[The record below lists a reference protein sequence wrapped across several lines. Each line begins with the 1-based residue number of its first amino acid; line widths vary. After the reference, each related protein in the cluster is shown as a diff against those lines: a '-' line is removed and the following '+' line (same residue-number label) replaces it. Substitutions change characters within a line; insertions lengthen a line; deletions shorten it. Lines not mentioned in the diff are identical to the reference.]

1 MSDAEGRYEM
11 ANPKTGTVV
20 LKDGAFLLEAE
31 GKFHAI
37 PVGPH
42 TQAAHLKELAGKK
55 VEILYSEPKSFI
67 VGLVGGR
74 VPILCYF
81 PADPYSTFVDEGARA
96 GLAKQLLNEGVL
108 SQETFNKIAGGGQ

>member
-1 MSDAEGRYEM
+1 M

-42 TQAAHLKELAGKK
+42 TQPAQLKELAGKK

-81 PADPYSTFVDEGARA
+81 PADPS
-96 GLAKQLLNEGVL
+96 LLLWMKERGPAWQSSSLV
-108 SQETFNKIAGGGQ
+108 KVC